1 MKYFLFLFFVIIFVV
16 LSVVYVRVSEVELP
30 NKTTHILKKEAKT
43 EQKNILV
50 LLSKNIDI
58 KTFPAQELYMKIDL
72 NKIPVIKILY
82 RVVFEKL
89 NKYQFFGVRQILE
102 LNNIK
107 YSFVKSKN
115 DLKLFINFDKKSQAV
130 KIKRFFKD
138 YNLNVRLK
146 RIQIKGLKWKM

>member
-1 MKYFLFLFFVIIFVV
+1 M
-16 LSVVYVRVSEVELP
+16 RVSEVELP

-146 RIQIKGLKWKM
+146 RIQIKGLK

>member
-146 RIQIKGLKWKM
+146 RIQIKGLK

>member
-115 DLKLFINFDKKSQAV
+115 DLKLFINFDKKSQAN
-130 KIKRFFKD
+130 KIIELFKS
-138 YNLNVRLK
+138 YNFNVRLK
-146 RIQIKGLKWKM
+146 EIKLKK

>member
-1 MKYFLFLFFVIIFVV
+1 MKYFLFFVFVIIFVV

-82 RVVFEKL
+82 RVIFEKL

-146 RIQIKGLKWKM
+146 RIQIKGLK